1 MAGMAPPR
9 GAVGASPPGVRHQRP
24 GEAGS
29 AVALVSASRSG
40 ESRRTVLGWAVGAM
54 TGLLPLGAVAA
65 SAPAVLSQ
73 PALMTPKALTAAMLA
88 VTRAGARLVAV
99 GERGTV
105 LLSDDHGLQWRQ
117 ASVPVQVTLTQVRF
131 VDAQQGWATGHMG
144 TVLRTDDGG
153 QHWRKL
159 LDGVAVAR
167 LMAASAQASGDAA
180 AIAQAQALQQEGPD
194 KPFFDLVFTDAQR
207 GVVVG
212 AYGLMIATQDGGQ
225 TWQPVPTPAANPQ
238 GLHLYG
244 VCAAGARRM
253 VVGEQGLLMHSTDG
267 GVSFSALP
275 SPYKGS
281 FLGLLQTHGG
291 ELIAH
296 GLRGSVY
303 RASADAQ
310 DWQRVDSGTTA
321 TLGAGTA
328 VPGGGFALVSQ
339 AGEVLVAPRGATSMK
354 RLAVR
359 EPVPIAGMALA
370 ADGALVMASLRGMR
384 RLAALPLE

>member
-1 MAGMAPPR
+1 MTFSTTSTPSARPAYPPAATAATPSLMR
-9 GAVGASPPGVRHQRP
+9 PMVSP
-24 GEAGS
+24 S
-29 AVALVSASRSG
+29 
-40 ESRRTVLGWAVGAM
+40 
-54 TGLLPLGAVAA
+54 AA
-65 SAPAVLSQ
+65 SAPAALSR

-88 VTRAGARLVAV
+88 VARAGQRLVAV

-105 LLSDDHGLQWRQ
+105 LLSDDHGLRWRQ

-212 AYGLMIATQDGGQ
+212 AYGLMLATQDGGQ
-225 TWQPVPTPAANPQ
+225 TWQPVATPAANPQ

-244 VCAAGARRM
+244 VCAAGARLM
-253 VVGEQGLLMHSTDG
+253 VVGEQGLLMHSADG

-310 DWQRVDSGTTA
+310 AWQRVDSGTTA
-321 TLGAGTA
+321 TLT
-328 VPGGGFALVSQ
+328 PRSALLWPS
-339 AGEVLVAPRGATSMK
+339 ATS
-354 RLAVR
+354 
-359 EPVPIAGMALA
+359 
-370 ADGALVMASLRGMR
+370 S
-384 RLAALPLE
+384 LPLSAGWALSMCSAEISSSMPPPT